1 MTDLRSELK
10 AKWRE
15 AEVTGKGD
23 REWRGIA
30 LSVQAPVRLIAGIRE
45 PDGRIALLLEAPIA
59 AAPRLPLRL
68 RADGVSLADQRRPDE
83 GIYRLAIT
91 LEHEGLRDIFEV
103 LAADIVDIVKPTA
116 TPIKAIAEAARRLEA
131 WQACLRSRRQ
141 GLSRE
146 EQIGLMGELAVL
158 RFLAAEIGYPLAIDS
173 WKGPLDGIHDFS
185 HLGISIEVKT
195 ALGTNSLIHVSHLAQ
210 LEGSALDTLV
220 IARLRFRE
228 GPDGNSISDVAQQI
242 RGQLEQMAPLARSN
256 FDEKLL
262 RVGYLDVDR
271 DAYDTIRFVPVDL
284 YGFNVCDGFPRL
296 TSSFVPQGIVDG
308 SYTIDERAAAKFRI
322 EASDIGKLIGRM
334 KGVTA

>member
-1 MTDLRSELK
+1 
-10 AKWRE
+10 
-15 AEVTGKGD
+15 
-23 REWRGIA
+23 
-30 LSVQAPVRLIAGIRE
+30 
-45 PDGRIALLLEAPIA
+45 
-59 AAPRLPLRL
+59 
-68 RADGVSLADQRRPDE
+68 
-83 GIYRLAIT
+83 
-91 LEHEGLRDIFEV
+91 
-103 LAADIVDIVKPTA
+103 
-116 TPIKAIAEAARRLEA
+116 
-131 WQACLRSRRQ
+131 
-141 GLSRE
+141 
-146 EQIGLMGELAVL
+146 MGELAVL

-296 TSSFVPQGIVDG
+296 TPSFVPQGIVDG